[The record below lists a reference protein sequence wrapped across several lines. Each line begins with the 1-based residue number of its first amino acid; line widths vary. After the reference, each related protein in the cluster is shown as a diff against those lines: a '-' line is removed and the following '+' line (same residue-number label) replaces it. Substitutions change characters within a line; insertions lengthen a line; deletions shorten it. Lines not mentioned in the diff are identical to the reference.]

1 MLNHMAP
8 AAGADVGL
16 GAFPEV
22 SAFQI
27 GCPFLPNERTS
38 RSGGIELAAFAF
50 GARQACRQIVT
61 LTANCSQSGR
71 TRYALTLSYPGGG
84 KLGYQIVATRE
95 NETVRY
101 ERNSVLIAIA
111 KARVWISEGWDVVIT
126 DKEGRTLEPG
136 EFDKLSAA

>member
-1 MLNHMAP
+1 MEIDVRVGSFSE
-8 AAGADVGL
+8 AG
-16 GAFPEV
+16 
-22 SAFQI
+22 AFQI
-27 GCPFLPNERTS
+27 DV
-38 RSGGIELAAFAF
+38 RSSPMNGHRAAGIELAAFAF